1 MHIDQSGNTYYETVT
16 SITAQAIDVPV
27 YNLNVSGNDTYVVD
41 GVVVHN
47 K

>member
-1 MHIDQSGNTYYETVT
+1 M
-16 SITAQAIDVPV
+16 SIHPEIMDVQV
-27 YNLNVSGNDTYVVD
+27 YNLNVSGSDTPDITGNDTYVVD